1 MVAYAAMIKSYV
13 LDSATAAEGRIAIV
27 QRISAGGKKSSRKAE
42 EKVRINKELTKKTAE
57 KVVEVRG

>member
-1 MVAYAAMIKSYV
+1 MIKSYV